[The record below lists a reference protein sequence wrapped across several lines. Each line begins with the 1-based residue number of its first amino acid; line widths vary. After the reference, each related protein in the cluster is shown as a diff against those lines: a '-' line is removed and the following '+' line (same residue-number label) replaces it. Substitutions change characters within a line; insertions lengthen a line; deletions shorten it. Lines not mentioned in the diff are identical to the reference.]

1 MYRVNG
7 LLHSEGVQGAT
18 RKSDAPIFLT
28 VYLVLTFALPS
39 NLVIASLGSIGRPN
53 TLFALLGLAW
63 WILHQLL
70 RTTSSTQ
77 RFHPLRIAISAF
89 LIVALASY
97 AYAMVRGL
105 PESEASPADA
115 GLLRLAGWA
124 GILLIAADGL
134 TTREGVRSVLRRIA
148 LVGGLTAGLG
158 LLQFA
163 TGSSLIEWIRIP
175 GLSISS
181 ELANIDS
188 RGGFVR
194 AAGMSMHPLEY
205 GVVLSASLPIAITL
219 ALNDVAKR
227 RLLWW
232 IPVGLIAVAAM
243 LSVSRAALICMALA
257 FLILLPVWPKQ
268 LRRRAVVVSALLV
281 AVIYVVTP
289 GMIGTLFGLFTVG
302 TDDPSISSR
311 TNGYSTAF
319 GMAGQQLVLGRGFG
333 TFLPAYVIV
342 DNQYL
347 GLLVELGIAGL
358 VAFLLLVS
366 AGIFCAWR
374 ARRLANDN
382 NLRQTSQSVLASIAA
397 AALAFGFFDAFAFP
411 MAASLLFLML
421 GIAGALWRIS
431 HRETADAQLKEQ
443 LKEEAAPAGND

>member
-1 MYRVNG
+1 MYRANG
-7 LLHSEGVQGAT
+7 LLHRDSVHGTTG
-18 RKSDAPIFLT
+18 RSDAPIFLT
-28 VYLVLTFALPS
+28 IYLVLTCALPS

-53 TLFALLGLAW
+53 TLFAILGLAW
-63 WILHQLL
+63 WVLHQLL
-70 RTTSSTQ
+70 RTTPSVR
-77 RFHPLRIAISAF
+77 RFHPLRAALSAF
-89 LIVALASY
+89 LIVAASSY
-97 AYAMVRGL
+97 ALAMVRGL
-105 PESEASPADA
+105 PETEASPADA
-115 GLLRLAGWA
+115 GLIRLAGWA
-124 GILLIAADGL
+124 GILLIATDGL
-134 TTREGVRSVLRRIA
+134 TTREGVRTLLRRIA
-148 LVGGLTAGLG
+148 LAGGLTAALG

-175 GLSISS
+175 GLSLSS

-188 RGGFVR
+188 RGGFIR
-194 AAGMSMHPLEY
+194 AAGMSLHPLEY
-205 GVVLSASLPIAITL
+205 GVVLSTSLPIAVTL
-219 ALNDVAKR
+219 ALNDTSKR

-268 LRRRAVVVSALLV
+268 LRRRAVAVSALLV
-281 AVIYVVTP
+281 GVIYVVTP
-289 GMIGTLFGLFTVG
+289 GMIGTLFGLFTIG

-311 TNGYSTAF
+311 TNGYATAF
-319 GMAGQQLVLGRGFG
+319 GMASQQLFLGRGFG

-358 VAFLLLVS
+358 LAFLMLVV
-366 AGIFCAWR
+366 AGIICAWQ
-374 ARRLANDN
+374 ARRAAKDN
-382 NLRQTSQSVLASIAA
+382 ELRQMSQSVLASVAA

-421 GIAGALWRIS
+421 GISGALWRIA
-431 HRETADAQLKEQ
+431 HREAAEAQLKDKAVPSGE
-443 LKEEAAPAGND
+443 P

>member
-1 MYRVNG
+1 MYRANG
-7 LLHSEGVQGAT
+7 LLHRDGIQGVA
-18 RKSDAPIFLT
+18 RKSDAPLFLT
-28 VYLVLTFALPS
+28 IYLVLTCALPS
-39 NLVIASLGSIGRPN
+39 IMVIASLGSIGRPS
-53 TLFALLGLAW
+53 TLFALLALAW
-63 WILHQLL
+63 WILHQLR
-70 RTTSSTQ
+70 RTTPSI
-77 RFHPLRIAISAF
+77 RRWHPLR
-89 LIVALASY
+89 VALAAFLLVAASSY

-124 GILLIAADGL
+124 GILLIATDGL
-134 TTREGVRSVLRRIA
+134 TTRESVRTLLRRIA
-148 LVGGLTAGLG
+148 LAGGLTALLG

-175 GLSISS
+175 GLSVSS

-194 AAGMSMHPLEY
+194 AAGMSLHPLEY
-205 GVVLSASLPIAITL
+205 GVVLSTSLPIAITL
-219 ALNDVAKR
+219 ALNDTTKR

-232 IPVGLIAVAAM
+232 LPVGLISVAAM

-268 LRRRAVVVSALLV
+268 LRRKAVMVSALLV

-289 GMIGTLFGLFTVG
+289 GMIGTLLGLFTIG

-319 GMAGQQLVLGRGFG
+319 GMASQNVLLGRGFG

-358 VAFLLLVS
+358 IAFLLLVF
-366 AGIFCAWR
+366 AGILCAWQ
-374 ARRLANDN
+374 ARKSARDN
-382 NLRQTSQSVLASIAA
+382 ELRQMSQSVLASVAA

-421 GIAGALWRIS
+421 GISGALWRIS
-431 HRETADAQLKEQ
+431 RRETTEAQIQEK
-443 LKEEAAPAGND
+443 AATSGDS